1 MHKSVQVEDFDFSI
15 FPEVSRQKVREY
27 KDRNENKLIKIQDYL
42 LDRKNKL
49 SVDKI
54 TENLFLDIKPD
65 IFLSHSHAD
74 EDDVIRLAILI
85 EKELNL
91 SVFIDSCVWG
101 DAFKLLRKIDEE
113 YSLNGDTFN
122 YRIRNHTTSNVFI
135 ILSSALHRI
144 IDNCEA
150 FVFLGTD
157 KSIPITDTFE
167 DKKYLSSPWIY
178 SELQFAKLVRRKPK
192 QRGIKFE
199 SRDQALAESLAFD
212 NDPNFAYSI
221 PETDATLS
229 NRKLR
234 NWIEDSKNSYISQ
247 SIHPLDSLYST
258 IIHRRK

>member
-1 MHKSVQVEDFDFSI
+1 MYKSVQVEDFDFSI
-15 FPEVSRQKVREY
+15 FPEVSSQKVREY
-27 KDRNENKLIKIQDYL
+27 KERNENKLIKIQDYL
-42 LDRKNKL
+42 LDRKNTL

-54 TENLFLDIKPD
+54 SENLFLDIKPD

-101 DAFKLLRKIDEE
+101 DAFKLLRKIDEK
-113 YSLNGDTFN
+113 YCLNGETFD
-122 YRIRNHTTSNVFI
+122 YHIRNHTTSNVFM
-135 ILSSALHRI
+135 ILNSALHKI

-178 SELQFAKLVRRKPK
+178 SELQFAKLVRRTKPR
-192 QRGIKFE
+192 QIALE
-199 SRDQALAESLAFD
+199 SRDIKLEESAAFD
-212 NDPNFAYSI
+212 SAVDFAYSI
-221 PETDATLS
+221 PMTDATLS
-229 NRKLR
+229 NQKLKS
-234 NWIEDSKNSYISQ
+234 WLEISNNPFINQ
-247 SIHPLDSLYST
+247 NTHPLDSLYKVIT
-258 IIHRRK
+258 PR

>member
-1 MHKSVQVEDFDFSI
+1 MYKSVKVEDFDFSI
-15 FPEVSRQKVREY
+15 FPEVSRQEVRKY
-27 KDRNENKLIKIQDYL
+27 KEKNENKLIKIQDYL
-42 LDRKNKL
+42 LDRKNTL

-54 TENLFLDIKPD
+54 SENLFLDIKPD

-101 DAFKLLRKIDEE
+101 DAFKLLRKIDEK
-113 YSLNGDTFN
+113 YCLNGDTFD
-122 YRIRNHTTSNVFI
+122 YHIRNHTTSNVFM
-135 ILSSALHRI
+135 ILNSALHKI

-178 SELQFAKLVRRKPK
+178 SELQFAKLVRRTKPR
-192 QRGIKFE
+192 QIALE
-199 SRDQALAESLAFD
+199 SRDIKLEESAAFD
-212 NDPNFAYSI
+212 SAVDFAYSI
-221 PETDATLS
+221 PTTDATLS
-229 NRKLR
+229 NQKLKR
-234 NWIEDSKNSYISQ
+234 WIETSKNLHTPHILSSLDALYKAISY
-247 SIHPLDSLYST
+247 H
-258 IIHRRK
+258 